1 MSDTRLY
8 GFDDLRGQD
17 WVEIFNYIVYG
28 FISVAIL
35 ARYLYVV
42 RIRQP
47 RSPPPQVAE
56 ALLERGD
63 ASGLDFHDLNV
74 SLYGRA
80 SIKVLF
86 PAQMVLSVLVMVTHV
101 VVAVLAFDSNKAA
114 AGTPHWA
121 LCVALPVCSNLVIAS
136 GWMSCVMLLR
146 WTQQKISVIQ
156 DEEDA
161 HNHGYIEGIASIR
174 LWCFSSFV
182 FYCIQCS
189 IIDGGIFFI
198 YVLNVMVVAVFGVL
212 EVLKYRDLQALN
224 SSEYQEVPS
233 NSLRKREKNWILL
246 LGIALQYVWP
256 DSLGLK
262 IRASVCLG
270 LVILMRILNI
280 AVPYFYK
287 QVIDQF
293 SSIAEETHPGRKHPS
308 PIPFS
313 EAFYPFVA
321 IYLVLYFLQGGI
333 LNNIRQYLWIPISQR
348 AYQRI
353 SLDVFSHVL
362 ALDHEF
368 HLHRKTGEML
378 RIMDRGSTSIQTLL
392 GTILFS
398 IGPACFDIG
407 AAAMFLAFKMQPWI
421 AVIVFISLGIYIPMT
436 IFLTEWRGQFRREVN
451 QLDNARSG
459 KATDAL
465 LNFETV
471 KIFGNEGLETT
482 CYESAIRDYQKM
494 DYKLVASMN
503 GLNVLQSLVIFA
515 GLASG
520 MLICTFGVSQGTLSV
535 GDTVLFVTL
544 MQQLFAPLNFFGSY
558 YRMIQNA
565 ALDME
570 GVFRLLETE
579 AKIQDHPKSA
589 PFMGNNHEITF
600 DNVSFAY
607 HGVNSAVLNNISF
620 TIPHGKTCSLVGQTG
635 SGKSTILRLLLRLYD
650 PLEGWISIGGQ
661 PLSRITLSSLRSLI
675 SVVPQDTVLFNDTIW
690 YNIKYGYPDAS
701 DEDVIAAAKGACLYD
716 TIMNKFPAGFETRVG
731 ERGLRLSGGEKQRV
745 AFARAILKNPPILI
759 LDEATSS
766 LDSITEHRIQEVLL
780 SKRKDRTVLLV
791 AHRLSTI
798 ADCDRIIVVEHGK
811 IIEMGTHEELLE
823 NKRTYSQLWNKQNLS
838 SSH

>member
-1 MSDTRLY
+1 MRFQTLDTGMY
-8 GFDDLRGQD
+8 GFDHLKGQD
-17 WVEIFNYIVYG
+17 GVRICNYIVYS
-28 FISVAIL
+28 IVSVAIV

-47 RSPPPQVAE
+47 RSPPPQEAE

-86 PAQMVLSVLVMVTHV
+86 PLQMALSVLVAMMHAA
-101 VVAVLAFDSNKAA
+101 VAV
-114 AGTPHWA
+114 WA
-121 LCVALPVCSNLVIAS
+121 LHSSKGISHGIFPACSNIVIGG
-136 GWMSCVMLLR
+136 GWIACVMLLR
-146 WTQQKISVIQ
+146 WTRQKISTIQ

-161 HNHGYIEGIASIR
+161 HNHGYIEGITSIR
-174 LWCFSSFV
+174 LWCFSALV
-182 FYCIQCS
+182 FYSIQCIVVS
-189 IIDGGIFFI
+189 EKHFFI
-198 YVLNVMVVAVFGVL
+198 YALNVMVVAVFALL

-224 SSEYQEVPS
+224 STEYQDLPS
-233 NSLRKREKNWILL
+233 NNSLRKREKNWILL

-256 DSLGLK
+256 DSLWLK
-262 IRASVCLG
+262 IRASLCLG
-270 LVILMRILNI
+270 VVICMRLLNI
-280 AVPYFYK
+280 SVPFFYK
-287 QVIDQF
+287 KVIDTF
-293 SSIAEETHPGRKHPS
+293 SAIAQQTHPGSKHPS

-313 EAFYPFVA
+313 DAFYPFVA
-321 IYLVLYFLQGGI
+321 IYLILYFLQGGI
-333 LNNIRQYLWIPISQR
+333 LNNVRQYLWIPISQR

-353 SLDVFSHVL
+353 SLDVFSHIL
-362 ALDHEF
+362 ALDHDF
-368 HLHRKTGEML
+368 HLHRKTGEIL
-378 RIMDRGSTSIQTLL
+378 RIMDRGSTSIQTIL

-398 IGPACFDIG
+398 IGPACFDIA

-421 AVIVFISLGIYIPMT
+421 AVIVFISLGVYIPMT

-459 KATDAL
+459 RATDAL
-465 LNFETV
+465 LNYETV
-471 KIFGNEGLETT
+471 KIFGNEGLEKK
-482 CYESAIRDYQKM
+482 CYETAIRDYQKM
-494 DYKLVASMN
+494 DYKLIASMN
-503 GLNVLQSLVIFA
+503 ALNVLQSLVIFT

-520 MLICTFGVSQGTLSV
+520 MLICTYGVSQGTLSV

-579 AKIQDHPKSA
+579 AKIKDHPKSA

-607 HGVNSAVLNNISF
+607 HGVNTTVLNNISF

-650 PLEGWISIGGQ
+650 PLGGWISIGGQ
-661 PLSRITLSSLRSLI
+661 PLSRITLTSLRSLI

-766 LDSITEHRIQEVLL
+766 LDSITEHHIQTVLS

-798 ADCDRIIVVEHGK
+798 ADSDRIIVVEHGS
-811 IIEMGTHEELLE
+811 IIEMGTHQELLE
-823 NKRTYSQLWNKQNLS
+823 NKRTYAHLWNKQTLMT
-838 SSH
+838 H

>member
-1 MSDTRLY
+1 
-8 GFDDLRGQD
+8 
-17 WVEIFNYIVYG
+17 
-28 FISVAIL
+28 
-35 ARYLYVV
+35 
-42 RIRQP
+42 
-47 RSPPPQVAE
+47 
-56 ALLERGD
+56 
-63 ASGLDFHDLNV
+63 
-74 SLYGRA
+74 
-80 SIKVLF
+80 
-86 PAQMVLSVLVMVTHV
+86 
-101 VVAVLAFDSNKAA
+101 
-114 AGTPHWA
+114 
-121 LCVALPVCSNLVIAS
+121 
-136 GWMSCVMLLR
+136 
-146 WTQQKISVIQ
+146 
-156 DEEDA
+156 
-161 HNHGYIEGIASIR
+161 
-174 LWCFSSFV
+174 
-182 FYCIQCS
+182 
-189 IIDGGIFFI
+189 
-198 YVLNVMVVAVFGVL
+198 
-212 EVLKYRDLQALN
+212 
-224 SSEYQEVPS
+224 
-233 NSLRKREKNWILL
+233 
-246 LGIALQYVWP
+246 
-256 DSLGLK
+256 
-262 IRASVCLG
+262 
-270 LVILMRILNI
+270 
-280 AVPYFYK
+280 
-287 QVIDQF
+287 
-293 SSIAEETHPGRKHPS
+293 
-308 PIPFS
+308 
-313 EAFYPFVA
+313 
-321 IYLVLYFLQGGI
+321 
-333 LNNIRQYLWIPISQR
+333 
-348 AYQRI
+348 
-353 SLDVFSHVL
+353 
-362 ALDHEF
+362 
-368 HLHRKTGEML
+368 
-378 RIMDRGSTSIQTLL
+378 
-392 GTILFS
+392 
-398 IGPACFDIG
+398 
-407 AAAMFLAFKMQPWI
+407 
-421 AVIVFISLGIYIPMT
+421 
-436 IFLTEWRGQFRREVN
+436 
-451 QLDNARSG
+451 
-459 KATDAL
+459 
-465 LNFETV
+465 
-471 KIFGNEGLETT
+471 
-482 CYESAIRDYQKM
+482 
-494 DYKLVASMN
+494 
-503 GLNVLQSLVIFA
+503 
-515 GLASG
+515 
-520 MLICTFGVSQGTLSV
+520 
-535 GDTVLFVTL
+535 

-607 HGVNSAVLNNISF
+607 HGVNSAVLNNISL